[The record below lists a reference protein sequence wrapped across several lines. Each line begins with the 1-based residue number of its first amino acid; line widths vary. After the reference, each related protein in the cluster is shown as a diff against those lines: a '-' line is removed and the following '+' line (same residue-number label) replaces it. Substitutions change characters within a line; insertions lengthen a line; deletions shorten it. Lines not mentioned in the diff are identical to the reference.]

1 MKQFIKYIVFGLFSV
16 SFFSCGLDNYEAPES
31 KLYGQVFY
39 KDASGEKH
47 ELQVKGTASS
57 VKASIYQYGYAL
69 SNSIE
74 VYLDQDAKFE
84 AILFDGEYHIIL
96 NSGNGPW
103 ETIQVS
109 EAKKDTVDFTL
120 SGSQTIE
127 LYVTPYFIIENAN
140 IALSGTTLN
149 ATCDIEKIIGSA
161 EISAAEVFLST
172 TNFVDEDS
180 NFARYSFEDKTPGM
194 GKSYSTTIT
203 DESVLSS
210 IETAKKRS
218 GKIYGRI
225 GVKANGASQYI
236 YSKVFELSVK

>member
-1 MKQFIKYIVFGLFSV
+1 MKQLIKYIVFGLFSV
-16 SFFSCGLDNYEAPES
+16 SLFSCGLDNYEAPES

-47 ELQVKGTASS
+47 ELHVKGTASS
-57 VKASIYQYGYAL
+57 IKASIYQYGYAL
-69 SNSIE
+69 SNAIE

-103 ETIQVS
+103 KTVQIS
-109 EAKKDTVDFTL
+109 EAKKDTVDFNL
-120 SGSQTIE
+120 SGTQTIE
-127 LYVTPYFIIENAN
+127 LFVTPYFLVKNAN
-140 IALSGTTLN
+140 VSLSGSTIS
-149 ATCDIEKIIGSA
+149 ATCDIERIIEDA
-161 EISAAEVFLST
+161 EVSVAEVFLST

-180 NFARYSFEDKTPGM
+180 NFARYSFEDKTPGA
-194 GKSYSTTIT
+194 GKSYSVTIT
-203 DESVLSS
+203 DGNVLSS

-236 YSKVFELSVK
+236 YSNVFELSL